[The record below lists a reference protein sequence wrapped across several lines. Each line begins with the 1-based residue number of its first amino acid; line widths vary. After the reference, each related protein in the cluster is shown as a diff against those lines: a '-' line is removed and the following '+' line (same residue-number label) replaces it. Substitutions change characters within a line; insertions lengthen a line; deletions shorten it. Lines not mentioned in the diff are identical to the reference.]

1 MNNNQLK
8 LLETL
13 IYKEELLAR
22 IIVDGIGNLIKYRAG
37 KRHLGPAMKQYLAK
51 YARLQKGK

>member
-22 IIVDGIGNLIKYRAG
+22 ILVWLRTKNLYKECMEVVEP
-37 KRHLGPAMKQYLAK
+37 KLVE
-51 YARLQKGK
+51 